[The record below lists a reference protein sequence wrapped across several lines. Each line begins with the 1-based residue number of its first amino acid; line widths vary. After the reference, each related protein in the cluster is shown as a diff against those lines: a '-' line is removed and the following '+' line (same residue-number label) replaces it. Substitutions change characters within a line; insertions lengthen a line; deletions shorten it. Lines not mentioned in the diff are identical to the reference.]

1 MAFPQPSAPS
11 PSLQRPGVA
20 APPSYTPQQS
30 VAALTAA
37 SQNRLTVVAANHV
50 RLRAVADR
58 LDLLLRCGI
67 SSGPSDLFHL
77 IFALARGIDYALS
90 VNDIPG
96 IANRLPSLIIQ
107 VYQRRNDP
115 LLRSAIM
122 VLMISA
128 KNACKNRWFLSPD
141 VNELL
146 SMANELCSSFCM
158 SVSDTIVGSAQD
170 TISKIMPRFY
180 PQLQFCRLVVSFE
193 AKPGYD
199 ILMADF
205 HVPRNTRLDERI
217 CLLVAQTDNLE
228 TSSCIISPQHVSF
241 LVNGKGVERRTNVSM
256 ETGPQFPSDITK
268 MLKYGTN
275 IIQAIGYFSGN
286 YMIAIAF
293 MSKVTIPYATRLD
306 DYVHPVIEKL
316 GSGKQEPYA
325 PLVKEMFLL
334 KLDLNS
340 DIIEAASRIT
350 LTCPISFKRIKTP
363 VKGHLCKHHQ
373 CFDYDSFME
382 INSRKPFWRCPSCS
396 APTSCIDLRIDQKMT
411 KATSCMMYFLLQILQ
426 EVGENVADIVIFAD
440 GSWNSFVEHNES
452 INQVHEGR
460 FQQQENSNTSTNV
473 VDLTIA
479 KSPEVGPFQNSANTA
494 ENYGCEIE
502 DRKLFRDDEGLPISL
517 YVSGAS
523 VINTSL
529 CTQAPAYYTES
540 GIRPRNMSSVS
551 SSVSGRM
558 VGANANT
565 VGTLESILPDVLLN
579 PIHTD
584 AVSPV
589 LNRNPAGFE
598 LSQPTLNFQQVP
610 QVTQLAE
617 IAQLEPMHEGSLINN
632 NEAGRPIP
640 RQVIKTPRAVQAFPA
655 QTQIPNSSRM
665 VQTGLLSFSSMIS
678 NSYAAVSY
686 QTLSPLTAVADAL
699 NSVSGEMQINELSWT
714 SSITVASL
722 HSMAQEH
729 HHNYSALQQ
738 VVGLSSPNMIS
749 TRTPQG
755 QPRGVDAYR
764 AAIVH
769 SPQLPYQRRHHLAN
783 PSGASQPSYIS
794 SSQAQQVSHNA
805 AYVTEIGAGTTH
817 STPLTPQ
824 HAAQRAT
831 SIPPAAGVASVV
843 PTLTD
848 AGRAPPSFG
857 SDGLPA
863 LPYEH
868 NWRPTGRMRG
878 SLTGYAYSSAL
889 NQYLA
894 TPQSA
899 QTQPPPFSAG
909 VPADRLPASTA
920 NALCVQASI
929 AQQSTTGHIDGNR
942 LRSSYGIFDTY
953 EQMNH

>member
-1 MAFPQPSAPS
+1 MAFPQASASS

-20 APPSYTPQQS
+20 APPAYTPQQS
-30 VAALTAA
+30 VSALVAA
-37 SQNRLTVVAANHV
+37 SQNRLTVLAANHA
-50 RLRAVADR
+50 RLRAVVDR
-58 LDLLLRCGI
+58 LDLLLRGGI

-107 VYQRRNDP
+107 VYQCRNDP
-115 LLRSAIM
+115 LLRPAIM
-122 VLMISA
+122 MLMISA

-158 SVSDTIVGSAQD
+158 SVSDTIVGNAQD

-205 HVPRNTRLDERI
+205 HIPRNTRLDERI
-217 CLLVAQTDNLE
+217 CLLVAQMDNLE

-256 ETGPQFPSDITK
+256 ETGPQFPTDITK

-293 MSKVTIPYATRLD
+293 MSKVTTPCSTRMD

-316 GSGKQEPYA
+316 AS
-325 PLVKEMFLL
+325 
-334 KLDLNS
+334 DS
-340 DIIEAASRIT
+340 DIIEGASRIT
-350 LTCPISFKRIKTP
+350 LNCPISFKRIKTP

-382 INSRKPFWRCPSCS
+382 INSCKPSWRCPSCS
-396 APTSCIDLRIDQKMT
+396 TPTSCIDLRIDQKMT
-411 KATSCMMYFLLQILQ
+411 EILQ
-426 EVGENVADIVIFAD
+426 EVEENVADIVIFAD

-460 FQQQENSNTSTNV
+460 SQEQENSNTENQNNLADV

-479 KSPEVGPFQNSANTA
+479 KSPEVGPFQNSAYTA
-494 ENYGCEIE
+494 ENYGYEIE
-502 DRKLFRDDEGLPISL
+502 DRKPFRDDEGLPIPL
-517 YVSGAS
+517 YASGAS

-529 CTQAPAYYTES
+529 CTQAPAYYTKS
-540 GIRPRNMSSVS
+540 GIWPRNMSSVS

-558 VGANANT
+558 VGANANAL
-565 VGTLESILPDVLLN
+565 GTLESILPNVLLN

-589 LNRNPAGFE
+589 LNRDPAGFE

-617 IAQLEPMHEGSLINN
+617 NVQLEPLHEGSSINN

-640 RQVIKTPRAVQAFPA
+640 RQVIKTRRAVQALPA
-655 QTQIPNSSRM
+655 QTQIPSSSRT
-665 VQTGLLSFSSMIS
+665 VQI
-678 NSYAAVSY
+678 V
-686 QTLSPLTAVADAL
+686 VADAL
-699 NSVSGEMQINELSWT
+699 NSVSGEMQINELSRT
-714 SSITVASL
+714 SSIAAASL
-722 HSMAQEH
+722 HSMTQEH
-729 HHNYSALQQ
+729 HSNSALQQ
-738 VVGLSSPNMIS
+738 VVGLSAPNMIS

-764 AAIVH
+764 AIVQFLLEH
-769 SPQLPYQRRHHLAN
+769 PPQLPYQRRHHLAN
-783 PSGASQPSYIS
+783 PSGSSQPSYIS
-794 SSQAQQVSHNA
+794 SSQAQQVSHSA
-805 AYVTEIGAGTTH
+805 AYATEIGAGTTH
-817 STPLTPQ
+817 STSLAPQ

-831 SIPPAAGVASVV
+831 PQTGATSIPFTTGVASVV

-878 SLTGYAYSSAL
+878 SLTGYAYTSAL

-909 VPADRLPASTA
+909 VSADQLPALTA
-920 NALCVQASI
+920 NTECSSI
-929 AQQSTTGHIDGNR
+929 HDPAKH
-942 LRSSYGIFDTY
+942 YGTY
-953 EQMNH
+953 

>member
-1 MAFPQPSAPS
+1 MAFPQASASS

-20 APPSYTPQQS
+20 APPAYTPQQS
-30 VAALTAA
+30 VSALVAA
-37 SQNRLTVVAANHV
+37 SQNRLTMLAANHA

-58 LDLLLRCGI
+58 LDLLLRGGI

-107 VYQRRNDP
+107 VYQHRNDP
-115 LLRSAIM
+115 LLRPAIM

-158 SVSDTIVGSAQD
+158 SVSDTIVGNAQD

-205 HVPRNTRLDERI
+205 HIPRNTRLDERI
-217 CLLVAQTDNLE
+217 CLLVAQMDNLE

-256 ETGPQFPSDITK
+256 ETGPQFPTDITK

-293 MSKVTIPYATRLD
+293 MSKVTTPCSTRMD
-306 DYVHPVIEKL
+306 DYVHPVIENL
-316 GSGKQEPYA
+316 AS
-325 PLVKEMFLL
+325 
-334 KLDLNS
+334 DS
-340 DIIEAASRIT
+340 DIIEGASRIT
-350 LTCPISFKRIKTP
+350 LNCPISFKRIKTP

-382 INSRKPFWRCPSCS
+382 INSCKPSWRCPSCS
-396 APTSCIDLRIDQKMT
+396 TPTSCIDLRIDQKMT
-411 KATSCMMYFLLQILQ
+411 EAK
-426 EVGENVADIVIFAD
+426 VGENVADIVIFAD

-460 FQQQENSNTSTNV
+460 SQQQENSNTENQNNLADV

-479 KSPEVGPFQNSANTA
+479 KSPEVGPFQNSAYTA

-502 DRKLFRDDEGLPISL
+502 DRKPFRDDEGLPIPL
-517 YVSGAS
+517 YASGAS

-529 CTQAPAYYTES
+529 CTQAPAYYTKS
-540 GIRPRNMSSVS
+540 GIWPRNMSSVS

-558 VGANANT
+558 VGANANAL
-565 VGTLESILPDVLLN
+565 GTLESILPNVLLN

-589 LNRNPAGFE
+589 LNRDPAGFE

-617 IAQLEPMHEGSLINN
+617 NVQLEPLHEGSSINN

-640 RQVIKTPRAVQAFPA
+640 RQVIKTPRAVQALPA
-655 QTQIPNSSRM
+655 QTQIPSSSRTA
-665 VQTGLLSFSSMIS
+665 QTGLLSFNSMIS
-678 NSYAAVSY
+678 NSYATVSY
-686 QTLSPLTAVADAL
+686 QSLSLLTVVADAL
-699 NSVSGEMQINELSWT
+699 NSVSGEMQINELSRT
-714 SSITVASL
+714 SSIAAASL
-722 HSMAQEH
+722 HSMTQAIFSFLQIWDHQEH
-729 HHNYSALQQ
+729 HSNSALQQ
-738 VVGLSSPNMIS
+738 VVGLSAPNMIS
-749 TRTPQG
+749 TGTPQG

-764 AAIVH
+764 AIVQFLLEH
-769 SPQLPYQRRHHLAN
+769 PPQLPYQRRHHLAN
-783 PSGASQPSYIS
+783 PSGSSQPSYIS
-794 SSQAQQVSHNA
+794 SSQAQQVSHSA
-805 AYVTEIGAGTTH
+805 GYATEIGAGTTH
-817 STPLTPQ
+817 STPLAPQ
-824 HAAQRAT
+824 HAAQKATPQTGAT
-831 SIPPAAGVASVV
+831 SIPFTTGVASVV

-878 SLTGYAYSSAL
+878 SLTGYAYTSAL

-909 VPADRLPASTA
+909 VSADQLPALTA
-920 NALCVQASI
+920 NTLSVQASMT
-929 AQQSTTGHIDGNR
+929 QQSTTGHIDGNQ
-942 LRSSYGIFDTY
+942 LTSSYGIFDIY

>member
-158 SVSDTIVGSAQD
+158 SASDTIVGSAQD

-217 CLLVAQTDNLE
+217 
-228 TSSCIISPQHVSF
+228 
-241 LVNGKGVERRTNVSM
+241 
-256 ETGPQFPSDITK
+256 
-268 MLKYGTN
+268 
-275 IIQAIGYFSGN
+275 AIGYFSGMLILLLLAMDGN

-316 GSGKQEPYA
+316 GSDWYVLISTQCANTWYTIMYQRFKEEKEREGGGRGGDKGRRGGRKRKEEEEAVEKEEERQEEEEEEGEEVAEEEEAGGRGVYPINGSSTQWR
-325 PLVKEMFLL
+325 MTRH
-334 KLDLNS
+334 
-340 DIIEAASRIT
+340 IEA
-350 LTCPISFKRIKTP
+350 LTIRTELFKRIKTP
-363 VKGHLCKHHQ
+363 VKGHLCKHH
-373 CFDYDSFME
+373 
-382 INSRKPFWRCPSCS
+382 
-396 APTSCIDLRIDQKMT
+396 
-411 KATSCMMYFLLQILQ
+411 QILQ

-665 VQTGLLSFSSMIS
+665 VQT
-678 NSYAAVSY
+678 
-686 QTLSPLTAVADAL
+686 AVADAL

-714 SSITVASL
+714 SSIAVASL

-769 SPQLPYQRRHHLAN
+769 SLLEHPPQLPYQRRHHLAN

-824 HAAQRAT
+824 HAAQRATRQTGAT

-909 VPADRLPASTA
+909 VPADWLPASTA

-942 LRSSYGIFDTY
+942 SRSSYGIFDTY

>member
-1 MAFPQPSAPS
+1 MAFPQASAPS

-20 APPSYTPQQS
+20 ALPAYTPQQS
-30 VAALTAA
+30 VSALVAA
-37 SQNRLTVVAANHV
+37 SQNRLTVLAANHA

-58 LDLLLRCGI
+58 LDLLLCGGI

-115 LLRSAIM
+115 LLRPAIM

-141 VNELL
+141 ANELL

-158 SVSDTIVGSAQD
+158 SVSDTIVGIAQD

-205 HVPRNTRLDERI
+205 HIPRNTCLDERI
-217 CLLVAQTDNLE
+217 CLLVAQMDNLE
-228 TSSCIISPQHVSF
+228 TSSCIVSPQHVSF

-256 ETGPQFPSDITK
+256 ETGPQFPTDITK

-293 MSKVTIPYATRLD
+293 MSKVTTPCATRMD

-316 GSGKQEPYA
+316 AS
-325 PLVKEMFLL
+325 
-334 KLDLNS
+334 DS
-340 DIIEAASRIT
+340 DIIEGASRIT
-350 LTCPISFKRIKTP
+350 LNCPISFKRIKTP

-373 CFDYDSFME
+373 PS
-382 INSRKPFWRCPSCS
+382 WRCPSCS
-396 APTSCIDLRIDQKMT
+396 TPTSCIDLRIDQKMT
-411 KATSCMMYFLLQILQ
+411 KILQ

-460 FQQQENSNTSTNV
+460 SQQQENSNTENQNNLADV

-479 KSPEVGPFQNSANTA
+479 KSPEVGPFQNSAYTA

-502 DRKLFRDDEGLPISL
+502 DRKPFRDDEGLPIPL
-517 YVSGAS
+517 HASGAS
-523 VINTSL
+523 VSNTSL
-529 CTQAPAYYTES
+529 CTQAPAYYTKS
-540 GIRPRNMSSVS
+540 GIWPRNMSSVS

-558 VGANANT
+558 VGANANAL
-565 VGTLESILPDVLLN
+565 GTLESILPNVLLN

-589 LNRNPAGFE
+589 LNRDPAGFE

-617 IAQLEPMHEGSLINN
+617 NVQLEPLHEGSSINN

-640 RQVIKTPRAVQAFPA
+640 RQVIKTPRAVQALPA
-655 QTQIPNSSRM
+655 QTQIPSSSRTA
-665 VQTGLLSFSSMIS
+665 Q
-678 NSYAAVSY
+678 
-686 QTLSPLTAVADAL
+686 TAVAGAL
-699 NSVSGEMQINELSWT
+699 NSVSGEMQINELSRT
-714 SSITVASL
+714 SSIAAASL
-722 HSMAQEH
+722 HSMTQEH
-729 HHNYSALQQ
+729 HSNSALQQ
-738 VVGLSSPNMIS
+738 VVGLSAPNMIS

-755 QPRGVDAYR
+755 QPRGVDAYK
-764 AAIVH
+764 AIVQFLLEH
-769 SPQLPYQRRHHLAN
+769 PPQLPYQRRHHLAN
-783 PSGASQPSYIS
+783 PSGSSQPSYIS

-805 AYVTEIGAGTTH
+805 AYATEIGAGTTH
-817 STPLTPQ
+817 STPLAPQ

-831 SIPPAAGVASVV
+831 PQTGATSIPFTTGVASVV

-878 SLTGYAYSSAL
+878 SLTGYAYTSAL

-909 VPADRLPASTA
+909 VSADQLPALTA
-920 NALCVQASI
+920 NTLSVQASMT
-929 AQQSTTGHIDGNR
+929 QQSTTGHIDGNQ
-942 LRSSYGIFDTY
+942 LTSSYGIFDIY